1 MQIRTVSHSRRFR
14 PILGTLLLANPHG
27 HRFFSHNAGTGRGT
41 HMILEKIMNK
51 PLIAKINDKFE
62 TLLLIIQA
70 GALIIITIA
79 TAVAIVAEGY
89 DMFATKSIGLA
100 NLLLLFL
107 FIEILSMVRQYSL
120 GQHELKLKT
129 PLVIT
134 VVAVARYLIINME
147 HLTSKWILLTSVSI
161 LILTIALLISRQIKG
176 LHDDIEEENL
186 SSLQRLSGKLS
197 GIVCK
202 KKDIQKDDN
211 P

>member
-1 MQIRTVSHSRRFR
+1 MDKQFDLAQSHYWH
-14 PILGTLLLANPHG
+14 LLIVICAFDS
-27 HRFFSHNAGTGRGT
+27 FFFHNAATGHLT
-41 HMILEKIMNK
+41 HSEQSKIMNK
-51 PLIAKINDKFE
+51 PIIAKINDKFE
-62 TLLLIIQA
+62 TLLLLIQA

-147 HLTSKWILLTSVSI
+147 HLTSKWILLTSISI
-161 LILTIALLISRQIKG
+161 LILTVALLISRQIKG
-176 LHDDIEEENL
+176 LHDDLEDENL
-186 SSLQRLSGKLS
+186 SSLQKLSGKLS
-197 GIVCK
+197 GIMSK
-202 KKDIQKDDN
+202 NKEPQRIDN
-211 P
+211 N

>member
-1 MQIRTVSHSRRFR
+1 
-14 PILGTLLLANPHG
+14 
-27 HRFFSHNAGTGRGT
+27 
-41 HMILEKIMNK
+41 MNK
-51 PLIAKINDKFE
+51 PIIAKINDKFE

-134 VVAVARYLIINME
+134 VVAVARYLIIKYGTSNE
-147 HLTSKWILLTSVSI
+147 QVDSSYFCFNSHLNDLPP
-161 LILTIALLISRQIKG
+161 
-176 LHDDIEEENL
+176 DIP
-186 SSLQRLSGKLS
+186 S
-197 GIVCK
+197 
-202 KKDIQKDDN
+202 D
-211 P
+211 

>member
-1 MQIRTVSHSRRFR
+1 MQARITR
-14 PILGTLLLANPHG
+14 PTL
-27 HRFFSHNAGTGRGT
+27 
-41 HMILEKIMNK
+41 IKKKKMNK
-51 PLIAKINDKFE
+51 
-62 TLLLIIQA
+62 
-70 GALIIITIA
+70 LIIITIA

-89 DMFATKSIGLA
+89 DMFVTKSIGLA

-186 SSLQRLSGKLS
+186 SSLQKLSDKLS
-197 GIVCK
+197 GMVGK
-202 KKDIQKDDN
+202 KKDSQKDDN
-211 P
+211 S

>member
-1 MQIRTVSHSRRFR
+1 
-14 PILGTLLLANPHG
+14 
-27 HRFFSHNAGTGRGT
+27 
-41 HMILEKIMNK
+41 MNK
-51 PLIAKINDKFE
+51 TIIAKINEKFE

-89 DMFATKSIGLA
+89 DMFVTKSIGLA

-186 SSLQRLSGKLS
+186 SSLQKLSDKLS
-197 GIVCK
+197 GMVGK
-202 KKDIQKDDN
+202 KKDSQKDDN
-211 P
+211 S

>member
-1 MQIRTVSHSRRFR
+1 MQARITR
-14 PILGTLLLANPHG
+14 PKLI
-27 HRFFSHNAGTGRGT
+27 
-41 HMILEKIMNK
+41 KKKMNK
-51 PLIAKINDKFE
+51 PIFAKINDKFE

-89 DMFATKSIGLA
+89 DMFVTKSIGLA

-186 SSLQRLSGKLS
+186 SSLQKLSDKLS
-197 GIVCK
+197 GMVGK
-202 KKDIQKDDN
+202 KKDSQKDDN
-211 P
+211 S

>member
-1 MQIRTVSHSRRFR
+1 
-14 PILGTLLLANPHG
+14 
-27 HRFFSHNAGTGRGT
+27 
-41 HMILEKIMNK
+41 MNK
-51 PLIAKINDKFE
+51 PINAKINDKFE

-89 DMFATKSIGLA
+89 DMFVTKSIGLA

-186 SSLQRLSGKLS
+186 SSLQKLSDKLS
-197 GIVCK
+197 GMVGK
-202 KKDIQKDDN
+202 KKDSQKDDN
-211 P
+211 S

>member
-1 MQIRTVSHSRRFR
+1 MQARITR
-14 PILGTLLLANPHG
+14 PTLIKKK
-27 HRFFSHNAGTGRGT
+27 
-41 HMILEKIMNK
+41 MYKQI
-51 PLIAKINDKFE
+51 IAKINDKFE

-89 DMFATKSIGLA
+89 DMFVTKSIGLA

-186 SSLQRLSGKLS
+186 SSLQKLSDKLS
-197 GIVCK
+197 GMVGK
-202 KKDIQKDDN
+202 KKDSQKD
-211 P
+211 

>member
-1 MQIRTVSHSRRFR
+1 MQARITR
-14 PILGTLLLANPHG
+14 PTL
-27 HRFFSHNAGTGRGT
+27 
-41 HMILEKIMNK
+41 IKKKMNK
-51 PLIAKINDKFE
+51 PIFAKINDKFE

-89 DMFATKSIGLA
+89 DMFVTKSIGLA

-186 SSLQRLSGKLS
+186 SSLQKLSDKLS
-197 GIVCK
+197 GMVGK
-202 KKDIQKDDN
+202 KKDSQKDDN
-211 P
+211 S

>member
-1 MQIRTVSHSRRFR
+1 
-14 PILGTLLLANPHG
+14 
-27 HRFFSHNAGTGRGT
+27 
-41 HMILEKIMNK
+41 MNK
-51 PLIAKINDKFE
+51 KFE

-89 DMFATKSIGLA
+89 DMFVTKSIGLA

-186 SSLQRLSGKLS
+186 SSLQKLSDKLS
-197 GIVCK
+197 GMVGK
-202 KKDIQKDDN
+202 KKDSQKDDN
-211 P
+211 S

>member
-1 MQIRTVSHSRRFR
+1 
-14 PILGTLLLANPHG
+14 
-27 HRFFSHNAGTGRGT
+27 
-41 HMILEKIMNK
+41 MNK
-51 PLIAKINDKFE
+51 PIIAKINDKFE

-100 NLLLLFL
+100 NLL
-107 FIEILSMVRQYSL
+107 EILSMVRQYSL

-161 LILTIALLISRQIKG
+161 LILTISLLISRQIKG

-186 SSLQRLSGKLS
+186 SSLQQLSGKLS

>member
-1 MQIRTVSHSRRFR
+1 
-14 PILGTLLLANPHG
+14 
-27 HRFFSHNAGTGRGT
+27 
-41 HMILEKIMNK
+41 MNK
-51 PLIAKINDKFE
+51 PVISKINDKFE

-89 DMFATKSIGLA
+89 DMFVTKSIGLA

-186 SSLQRLSGKLS
+186 SSLQKLSDKLS
-197 GIVCK
+197 GMVGK
-202 KKDIQKDDN
+202 KKDSQKDDN
-211 P
+211 S

>member
-1 MQIRTVSHSRRFR
+1 MNN
-14 PILGTLLLANPHG
+14 PI
-27 HRFFSHNAGTGRGT
+27 
-41 HMILEKIMNK
+41 
-51 PLIAKINDKFE
+51 IAKINDKFE

-161 LILTIALLISRQIKG
+161 LILTISLLISRQIKG

-186 SSLQRLSGKLS
+186 SSLQQLSGKLS

>member
-1 MQIRTVSHSRRFR
+1 MNN
-14 PILGTLLLANPHG
+14 PI
-27 HRFFSHNAGTGRGT
+27 
-41 HMILEKIMNK
+41 
-51 PLIAKINDKFE
+51 IAKINDKFE

-89 DMFATKSIGLA
+89 DMFVTKSIGLA

-186 SSLQRLSGKLS
+186 SSLQKLSDKLS
-197 GIVCK
+197 GMVGK
-202 KKDIQKDDN
+202 KKDSQKDDN
-211 P
+211 S

>member
-70 GALIIITIA
+70 GALIIITLA

-134 VVAVARYLIINME
+134 VVAVAR
-147 HLTSKWILLTSVSI
+147 
-161 LILTIALLISRQIKG
+161 
-176 LHDDIEEENL
+176 
-186 SSLQRLSGKLS
+186 
-197 GIVCK
+197 
-202 KKDIQKDDN
+202 
-211 P
+211 

>member
-1 MQIRTVSHSRRFR
+1 
-14 PILGTLLLANPHG
+14 
-27 HRFFSHNAGTGRGT
+27 
-41 HMILEKIMNK
+41 MNK
-51 PLIAKINDKFE
+51 PIIAKINDKFE

-89 DMFATKSIGLA
+89 DMFVTKSIGLA

-134 VVAVARYLIINME
+134 VVAVAYLIINME

-186 SSLQRLSGKLS
+186 SSLQKLSDKLS
-197 GIVCK
+197 GMVGK
-202 KKDIQKDDN
+202 KKDSQKDDN
-211 P
+211 S

>member
-1 MQIRTVSHSRRFR
+1 
-14 PILGTLLLANPHG
+14 
-27 HRFFSHNAGTGRGT
+27 
-41 HMILEKIMNK
+41 MNK
-51 PLIAKINDKFE
+51 PIIVKINDKFE

-161 LILTIALLISRQIKG
+161 LILTISLLISRQIKG

-186 SSLQRLSGKLS
+186 SSLQQLSGKLS

>member
-1 MQIRTVSHSRRFR
+1 
-14 PILGTLLLANPHG
+14 
-27 HRFFSHNAGTGRGT
+27 
-41 HMILEKIMNK
+41 MNK
-51 PLIAKINDKFE
+51 PIIAKINDKFE

-79 TAVAIVAEGY
+79 TAVAIVEGY

-186 SSLQRLSGKLS
+186 SSLQKLSGKLS

>member
-1 MQIRTVSHSRRFR
+1 
-14 PILGTLLLANPHG
+14 
-27 HRFFSHNAGTGRGT
+27 
-41 HMILEKIMNK
+41 
-51 PLIAKINDKFE
+51 

-89 DMFATKSIGLA
+89 DMFVTKSIGLA

-186 SSLQRLSGKLS
+186 SSLQKLSDKLS
-197 GIVCK
+197 GMVGK
-202 KKDIQKDDN
+202 KKDSQKDDN
-211 P
+211 S

>member
-1 MQIRTVSHSRRFR
+1 
-14 PILGTLLLANPHG
+14 
-27 HRFFSHNAGTGRGT
+27 
-41 HMILEKIMNK
+41 MNK
-51 PLIAKINDKFE
+51 PIIAKINDKFE

-129 PLVIT
+129 P
-134 VVAVARYLIINME
+134 RYLIINME

-186 SSLQRLSGKLS
+186 SSLQKLSGKLS

>member
-1 MQIRTVSHSRRFR
+1 
-14 PILGTLLLANPHG
+14 
-27 HRFFSHNAGTGRGT
+27 
-41 HMILEKIMNK
+41 MNK
-51 PLIAKINDKFE
+51 PIIAKINDKFE

-100 NLLLLFL
+100 NLLLFL

-161 LILTIALLISRQIKG
+161 LILTISLLISRQIKG

-186 SSLQRLSGKLS
+186 SSLQKLSGKLS